1 MYRHLE
7 ELPTE
12 NIHEE
17 ELNMDVMQEQL
28 PINFTEETDG
38 SRINP
43 DLLPAGEE
51 EDAPSSTVNDED
63 KEGII
68 ILDDKP
74 TQTTNDLLLKHII
87 DADPEEIIINGQYAT
102 FADHN
107 PITENVKMQL
117 EDGTYKELPTEEVY
131 NYMEETT
138 QQQEISR
145 YIALKYSDTLG
156 KLYVQVELTSGDEE
170 IYDANKSTSPK
181 VSFIHLKPPG
191 GTDPKGVLE

>member
-145 YIALKYSDTLG
+145 YIALKYSDTSG
-156 KLYVQVELTSGDEE
+156 KLHVQVELTSGDEE
-170 IYDANKSTSPK
+170 IYDANKLKSDEPK
-181 VSFIHLKPPG
+181 RLASFI
-191 GTDPKGVLE
+191 